1 MEKKTRKLNIDIY
14 LGAILILFSAYLYF
28 ESSKIKAESAK
39 FPQIVILL
47 LLALSMIVLVLGIRK
62 TKKPEL
68 TLKSDTL
75 LNLEVIQTPV
85 MVFVLIAA
93 YIAAMNLAGFF
104 IATAIFVPVMMVYYG
119 NKNIKAIIITD
130 IALNLFVY
138 LLFVKTLNVM
148 LP

>member
-1 MEKKTRKLNIDIY
+1 MEKKTRRLNIDIY
-14 LGAILILFSAYLYF
+14 LGALLILFSAYLYF
-28 ESSKIKAESAK
+28 ESGKIKAESAK
-39 FPQIVILL
+39 FPQIVILI
-47 LLALSMIVLVLGIRK
+47 LLALSVIVLVHGIRK
-62 TKKPEL
+62 TMKPEL
-68 TLKSDTL
+68 TLKSDML
-75 LNLEVIQTPV
+75 LNLDVIQTPV

-93 YIAAMNLAGFF
+93 YIAALNLAGFF
-104 IATAIFVPVMMVYYG
+104 ISTAVFVPVMMVYYG

>member
-14 LGAILILFSAYLYF
+14 LGAILIIFSAYLLF
-28 ESSKIKAESAK
+28 ASGKIKPESAK
-39 FPQIVILL
+39 FPQIVIML
-47 LLALSMIVLVLGIRK
+47 LLALSVIVLVLGIRK
-62 TKKPEL
+62 TMKPEL

-75 LNLEVIQTPV
+75 LNLDVIQTPV
-85 MVFVLIAA
+85 MVFVLIGA
-93 YIAAMNLAGFF
+93 YIAAMNFAGFF
-104 IATAIFVPVMMVYYG
+104 ISTVLFVPVMMVYYG
-119 NKNIKAIIITD
+119 NKNIRTIIITD